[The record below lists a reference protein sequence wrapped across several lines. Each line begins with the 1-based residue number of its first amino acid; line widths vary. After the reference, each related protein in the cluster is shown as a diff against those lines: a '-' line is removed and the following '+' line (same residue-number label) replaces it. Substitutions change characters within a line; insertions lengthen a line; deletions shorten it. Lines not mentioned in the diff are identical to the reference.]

1 MVIVI
6 IGIMA
11 GTLTMFMRPAVE
23 AYVDSRRRSDLTDMA
38 DTALRQITQDI
49 RRAVPNSLIAHS
61 ATCLQL
67 VPTIAG
73 GRYRKEAAS
82 PLEVEGKPLDTTA
95 ATDVFDVLT
104 PLTKVPAV
112 GDWVVVNNQNMN
124 DVYNTDI
131 TINNREQL
139 SAVTTAS
146 TAAEN
151 AVFRYRLTLASSKYF
166 PLGYDGGRFVLVANA
181 EQSIFYHCL
190 GGRLYKTTTGF
201 GATSSTCNLT
211 TGAVVATDVE
221 SCAFSYTPGVTEQ
234 RGFAWLVLNL
244 MRSDERVSLAH
255 GVHVDNVP

>member
-104 PLTKVPAV
+104 PLAKVPAV
-112 GDWVVVNNQNMN
+112 GDWVVVNNQNTQ
-124 DVYNTDI
+124 DVYTNI
-131 TINNREQL
+131 NREQL

-151 AVFRYRLTLASSKYF
+151 AVFRYRLTLASSKQF

-181 EQSIFYHCL
+181 EQSIFYHCQ
-190 GGRLYKTTTGF
+190 GDRLYKTTAGF
-201 GATSSTCNLT
+201 GATASSCNLT

-221 SCAFSYTPGVTEQ
+221 SCAFSYTPGATQQ